1 MKIYALLK
9 RCLPA
14 LTLLFITSIISYSCK
29 KGSLPV
35 NASIDNAKAWYE
47 LVNRGKLFALK
58 STKNGTLM
66 GRFGGYSI
74 LYNKIINK

>member
-14 LTLLFITSIISYSCK
+14 LTLFITSIISYSCK